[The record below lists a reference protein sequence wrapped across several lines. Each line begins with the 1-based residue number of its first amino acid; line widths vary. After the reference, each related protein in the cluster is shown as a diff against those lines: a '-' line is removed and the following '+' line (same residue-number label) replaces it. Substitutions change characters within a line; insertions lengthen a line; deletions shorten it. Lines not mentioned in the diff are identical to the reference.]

1 MYEWD
6 QGAKGSDEEIR
17 IPDTSVRGDA
27 YERVFS
33 LRSHSKEKV
42 KFEFPEV
49 HALLPE
55 GEEDYSPLFC
65 LDKASSLLLC
75 FSLDRG
81 LFWFWSP
88 KTQYATIAVPMSTT
102 PTLSAAL
109 STLSRPSRPARGF
122 IPHLLLICSTGFSGK
137 NAPRRAPIEFGFL
150 LGLCRKSMLKEFASF
165 KSM

>member
-1 MYEWD
+1 M
-6 QGAKGSDEEIR
+6 GSDEEIR

-55 GEEDYSPLFC
+55 GEEDQRENLGHSHSLLVC
-65 LDKASSLLLC
+65 LLLDKASSLLLC
-75 FSLDRG
+75 FSLDRV

-122 IPHLLLICSTGFSGK
+122 IPQLLLICSTGFSGK
-137 NAPRRAPIEFGFL
+137 NAPRRACSDRVWIFVGFV
-150 LGLCRKSMLKEFASF
+150 
-165 KSM
+165 